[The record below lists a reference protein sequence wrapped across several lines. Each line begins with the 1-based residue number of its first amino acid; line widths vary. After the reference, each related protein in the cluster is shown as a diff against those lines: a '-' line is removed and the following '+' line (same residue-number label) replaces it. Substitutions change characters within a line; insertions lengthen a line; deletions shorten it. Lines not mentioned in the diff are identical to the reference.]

1 MFIPKK
7 FKFKKQQKGKISN
20 CINSVIVSDQLYSGC
35 LGLKAMSFDRITSKQ
50 LETMRQ
56 FISKSIRKTGR
67 LVFNFFPNQPI
78 SQKPL
83 EVRMGKG
90 KGNVNHWIFKVKP
103 GFVLCEIITDQIKIA
118 KKALILL
125 KKKMNI
131 KTRIIQS

>member
-7 FKFKKQQKGKISN
+7 FKFKKQQKGRISN
-20 CINSVIVSDQLYSGC
+20 HIDSAIVSDQLCFGS

-50 LETMRQ
+50 VETMRQ
-56 FISKSIRKTGR
+56 SLSKSMRKTGR

-78 SQKPL
+78 SKKPL

-90 KGNVNHWIFKVKP
+90 KGNIDHWIFKIKP
-103 GFVLCEIITDQIKIA
+103 GFILCEIITDQMKIA
-118 KKALILL
+118 RKALTSL

-131 KTRIIQS
+131 KTKIIQS